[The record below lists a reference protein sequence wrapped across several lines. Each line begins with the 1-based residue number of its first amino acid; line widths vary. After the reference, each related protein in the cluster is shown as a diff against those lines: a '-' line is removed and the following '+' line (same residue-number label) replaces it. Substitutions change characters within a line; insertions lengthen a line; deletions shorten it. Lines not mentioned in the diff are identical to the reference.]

1 MAAAWAEWWAVW
13 WVAGKAVWKE
23 RMLAARWAGEWER
36 TRAGHWAAMKVAV
49 MAEPRVGT
57 WVGCSGIQRA
67 VAMADCLAV

>member
-1 MAAAWAEWWAVW
+1 MAEC
-13 WVAGKAVWKE
+13 
-23 RMLAARWAGEWER
+23 WAGEWER
-36 TRAGHWAAMKVAV
+36 TRAWHWAAMKVAV